1 MAAPDQS
8 QRPSWNHIDT
18 GHSTPFETA
27 SKASWAILV
36 TGVNAE
42 IARGW
47 REKAASTDFPS
58 DWGTLAN
65 WTNDDFNLWCKKM
78 APELKTPQTDLAGK
92 FRLKWCSIWDLA
104 RYLDQFAS
112 EGDFRDRFFDGKTQG
127 RDLREMH
134 VKRLAKIKGK
144 SGRLS
149 MIGPANRYFISC
161 LSMKLSKAAETQRMS
176 HRGFQSLCHIRV
188 RTVQLPPTS
197 L

>member
-1 MAAPDQS
+1 
-8 QRPSWNHIDT
+8 
-18 GHSTPFETA
+18 
-27 SKASWAILV
+27 
-36 TGVNAE
+36 
-42 IARGW
+42 
-47 REKAASTDFPS
+47 
-58 DWGTLAN
+58 
-65 WTNDDFNLWCKKM
+65 M

-149 MIGPANRYFISC
+149 MIGPANRYFILRNLGGDFLKPDVWVKEFARWYGVHVADLASMLRQQGIHC
-161 LSMKLSKAAETQRMS
+161 GRFDVYLWSYCAREVRKTCRLSGRFDKLFK
-176 HRGFQSLCHIRV
+176 
-188 RTVQLPPTS
+188 PD
-197 L
+197 